1 MFVYLYIIY
10 LLPKNVNSIG
20 ARVLLYG
27 LLYGLL
33 YAQYLKWSLSRI

>member
-1 MFVYLYIIY
+1 MFVCLYIIY

-20 ARVLLYG
+20 ARVLF
-27 LLYGLL
+27 YGLL